1 MNEQAQ
7 QKAQEKKE
15 VIASV
20 QEDFKTDFV
29 LKDIDLEV
37 EAGQLV
43 MVVGAVG
50 SGKSSVISAIL
61 GELEPAKGVVKLMPN
76 ATVSYVAQG
85 AWLMNATL
93 RENITFVSE
102 YQQHKY
108 DMIVEAAGLLQD
120 LAELPNSDQTEI
132 GEVRLVVA

>member
-1 MNEQAQ
+1 
-7 QKAQEKKE
+7 
-15 VIASV
+15 
-20 QEDFKTDFV
+20 
-29 LKDIDLEV
+29 
-37 EAGQLV
+37 

-61 GELEPAKGVVKLMPN
+61 GELEPVKGTVELMSSAK
-76 ATVSYVAQG
+76 VSYVAQG

-108 DMIVEAAGLLQD
+108 DAVVEAAGLLQD
-120 LAELPNSDQTEI
+120 LEELPDSDQTEI
-132 GEVRLVVA
+132 GEVRFPIVLVLDNCRDIRFHVLTTAGL